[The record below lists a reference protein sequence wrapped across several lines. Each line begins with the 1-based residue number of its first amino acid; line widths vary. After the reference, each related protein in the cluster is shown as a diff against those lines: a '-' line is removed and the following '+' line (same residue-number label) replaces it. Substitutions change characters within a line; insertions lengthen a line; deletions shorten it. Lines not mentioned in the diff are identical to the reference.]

1 MSRKLI
7 VILLLASPLMFVS
20 CDDNPLGPSEL
31 EGEWRLRSV
40 TRSDGTT
47 LTVPNEG
54 PTRYSVRFEAD
65 GDIALKV
72 DCNGCGGTYRIGGD
86 SLTAGPFACT
96 LILCAGDQA
105 PGDFVNVLDGRSS
118 LDLEGN
124 RLTVSSNRGKA
135 VFERQPVP

>member
-1 MSRKLI
+1 MTKKLI
-7 VILLLASPLMFVS
+7 AILLLASPLVFAS
-20 CDDNPLGPSEL
+20 CDDNPLGPSDL

-72 DCNGCGGTYRIGGD
+72 DCNGCGSTYRISDD

-105 PGDFVNVLDGRSS
+105 PSDFVHVLDGRSS
-118 LDLEGN
+118 LDLDGN
-124 RLTVSSNRGKA
+124 RLTVTSDRGKA
-135 VFERQPVP
+135 VFER